1 MTTSSQN
8 IPSASSFAR
17 PFVAGVVAAV
27 SLAGGAVALGQ
38 ATADSAREAAAM
50 AGMEVPE
57 WKLSDLALPD
67 DIFTFARVRYLNGG
81 KWTTDFPGSDL
92 HLSFRLHQ
100 LTSLD
105 VNPDPALVELTD
117 ASLSD
122 YPMLY
127 MANPHHGGN
136 NWWSMSDAFD
146 LSEDEGQKLRNYLL
160 NGGFLWID
168 DFWGRDMWEHFQE
181 VIKKRVFPKR
191 EPVLLDF
198 SHPIFHN
205 IFELDKIPQVP
216 SHNAWDNTE
225 YAGTAEKTYE
235 WDMDPDDPEYLEV
248 PRFMAYFDD
257 DGRMCMLVD
266 VNNDIGDG
274 WEEEGYKTWYFN
286 AFSEK
291 YCFPMAIN
299 VLFYVMTN

>member
-1 MTTSSQN
+1 MNTSPKNFSSISQ
-8 IPSASSFAR
+8 FAR
-17 PFVAGVVAAV
+17 PIVAGVVAI
-27 SLAGGAVALGQ
+27 SLAWGAQASGQ
-38 ATADSAREAAAM
+38 DSAREAAAM
-50 AGMEVPE
+50 EGIEVPE
-57 WKLSDLALPD
+57 WDLSNLALPD
-67 DIFTFARVRYLNGG
+67 DVFSFARVRYYGGG

-92 HLSFRLHQ
+92 HLSYRLHQ

-105 VNPDPALVELTD
+105 VNPEPALVELTD

-127 MANPHHGGN
+127 MANPHAGRNRGFFGA
-136 NWWSMSDAFD
+136 SDAFY
-146 LSEDEGQKLRNYLL
+146 LSEDEGEKLRDYLL

-168 DFWGRDMWEHFQE
+168 DFWGRAMWENFQN
-181 VIKKRVFPKR
+181 VIKKAVFPDR
-191 EPVLLDF
+191 EPVLLDY

-216 SHNAWDNTE
+216 SHDAWRGTPSE
-225 YAGTAEKTYE
+225 GTAEKTYE
-235 WDMDPDDPEYLEV
+235 PVDGEDEEYLSV
-248 PRFMAYFDD
+248 PRFMAYYDD

-266 VNNDIGDG
+266 LNNDIADG
-274 WEEEGYKTWYFN
+274 WEEEGYATWFFN